1 MNTFGS
7 VMKEIGKIVSVH
19 GVDGDVVI
27 SHLITNINK
36 VNDLPVLMI
45 EVWKES
51 YIPFFINQV
60 KSVSHDDMILSFEE
74 INSREEAK
82 KYLNK
87 KVYVFDEKIIQ
98 THSEEEW
105 AFLIGYTIQDSNKK
119 NIGVI
124 SDIIT
129 NGMQVLIE
137 LEYNQKTVHL
147 PLHQDLI
154 VMLNK
159 AQQLIILEI
168 AEGLLEV

>member
-1 MNTFGS
+1 
-7 VMKEIGKIVSVH
+7 
-19 GVDGDVVI
+19 
-27 SHLITNINK
+27 
-36 VNDLPVLMI
+36 
-45 EVWKES
+45 
-51 YIPFFINQV
+51 
-60 KSVSHDDMILSFEE
+60 MILSFEE